1 MMTYLRSHARTALLL
16 ALVFLCAEFGGGQPF
31 APHSGARP
39 ATQGGP
45 DHNQNGIED
54 ALDIASGVSL
64 DTDCDGCPDECD
76 WR

>member
-1 MMTYLRSHARTALLL
+1 MTNLRFRSRTALLL
-16 ALVFLCAEFGGGQPF
+16 TLLLLGVDLGYESLS
-31 APHSGARP
+31 APHSGARL

-64 DTDCDGCPDECD
+64 DADGDGCPDECD

>member
-1 MMTYLRSHARTALLL
+1 MMTNLRSHARTALLL
-16 ALVFLCAEFGGGQPF
+16 TLLLLCVDFGGESLCAPRYGVW
-31 APHSGARP
+31 S

-64 DTDCDGCPDECD
+64 DADGDGCPDECG